1 MLEQVKQKK
10 TKKTD
15 SAEKLREMQEELINL
30 ANKAKEK
37 KLPVI
42 ITIDGW
48 SAAGKGSQI
57 ARLIKYLDPRFYD
70 VEAIRT
76 PNDQER
82 RKPWMHRFWQRL
94 PKAGDMLIL
103 DGSWYRDTV
112 NALMFGEIDKDEYK
126 KRIRDI
132 NTFERQLTDDG
143 ALLIKFFLHITEDE
157 QKARL
162 DRLASSEITRWRVSE
177 SDIYNNKNY
186 DKFLR
191 RYDKTLER
199 TNTDYAPWYPI
210 AANDKLTAR
219 FDILSTVSEAIR
231 KACEAKEKGGKYVP
245 EARFETIA
253 CEPEKFELVKTK
265 KLADIK
271 MDKALDVEEYGKKLE
286 KYQNRLFELQNICY
300 QRKIPVIIAYEGW
313 DAGGKGG
320 NIKRVASALDPRGC
334 KVKPIAAPEP
344 SELARHYLWRF
355 WTRLENDG
363 HFTIF
368 DRTWYGRVMVE
379 PIEGITPKERADMA
393 YTEINE
399 FERQLTDWGAVVIKF
414 WINIDKDEQ
423 YRRFKER
430 ENTPSKQWKI
440 TEEDWR
446 NRSKWEQYEEA
457 VDRMVKLTS
466 TDFAPWTIIEGN
478 DKKYARV
485 KALKTICKMIEKR
498 LAEPSRGDED

>member
-1 MLEQVKQKK
+1 MLEKIKQKK
-10 TKKTD
+10 TKKD
-15 SAEKLREMQEELINL
+15 EAAEALSQMQEELINI
-30 ANKAKEK
+30 ANEAKAK

-57 ARLIKYLDPRFYD
+57 ARLIKFLDPRFYD
-70 VEAIRT
+70 VEAIRS
-76 PNDQER
+76 PNDQEL

-94 PKAGDMLIL
+94 PKAGDLLIL

-126 KRIRDI
+126 RRLKDI

-143 ALLIKFFLHITEDE
+143 TLLIKFFLHITEDE
-157 QKARL
+157 QTARL
-162 DRLASSEITRWRVSE
+162 DKLASSEITRWRVSD

-191 RYDKTLER
+191 
-199 TNTDYAPWYPI
+199 YPV

-219 FDILSTVSEAIR
+219 FDILSTVSSAIK
-231 KACEAKEKGGKYVP
+231 KACEAKEKGEKYVP
-245 EARFETIA
+245 EARFETIS
-253 CEPEKFELVKTK
+253 CEQEEFKLVKTK
-265 KLADIK
+265 KLSEIN
-271 MDKALDVEEYGKKLE
+271 MDKSLDEEEYGRKLE

-334 KVKPIAAPEP
+334 EVKPIAAPEP

-379 PIEGITPKERADMA
+379 PIENITPKERADMA
-393 YTEINE
+393 YNEINE

-498 LAEPSRGDED
+498 LAETSDTGI